1 MKQINEYGFCFLK
14 LKERLALLR
23 VAQKEDE
30 ERKRNEIIQAKVVS

>member
-1 MKQINEYGFCFLK
+1 MYPYLLK

-30 ERKRNEIIQAKVVS
+30 EKKRNDIIQAKVVSFYGF